1 MKNSG
6 LFGRKDHIDDYLV
19 KFYIYEDSIVET
31 YRVEDQVGELKI
43 LKLIKPDV
51 LHNIDLEALSTHLK
65 EMQITTYPNQI
76 GVGSLQFFE
85 RAEEKIYY
93 FVHDFIVG
101 EFLSESLTREI
112 YLGLRQSCL
121 LCKQII
127 NSLNELKSDDIT
139 ITPETV
145 FLNYEDDD
153 TKVLV
158 LPILVNQFIKTY
170 TQGASNLYLAYLDDK
185 QDINNKLYSIATLLY
200 RCIVGVF
207 PWRYDVNWENNK
219 SNVIQQIL
227 EERLTNRL
235 TQYDF
240 EKYMPKQLAKILINA
255 ISHQQLDDF
264 AQKLDEF
271 LHQYYEKFQI
281 DGDFEIN
288 KPELKTIENSSLN
301 GLSKVAGMAKLKQTL
316 QSDIISPLK
325 EQNLYKKYGIQPLNG
340 ILLYGPPGCGKTY
353 IAKQLAEELNYS
365 FFEIKPSD
373 LASTYVHGTQEKI
386 GKLFR
391 DARLSSPSM
400 IFIDEVDAI
409 LPSRDT
415 ANINQHYA
423 SEVNEFLAQMTDCS
437 DKGIFIIMAT
447 NRPDIIDKAILRTG
461 RIDKLV
467 YVDLPDYTSRQEL
480 LKLLLNNRPIE
491 NNLDI
496 SNLALNLSG
505 YTCSDIKFI
514 VNEAAKS
521 ALKRNSSIADA
532 DFSEALQNTAPSV
545 SFEQIEK
552 YESFRNI

>member
-1 MKNSG
+1 MG
-6 LFGRKDHIDDYLV
+6 W
-19 KFYIYEDSIVET
+19 
-31 YRVEDQVGELKI
+31 
-43 LKLIKPDV
+43 
-51 LHNIDLEALSTHLK
+51 
-65 EMQITTYPNQI
+65 
-76 GVGSLQFFE
+76 
-85 RAEEKIYY
+85 
-93 FVHDFIVG
+93 
-101 EFLSESLTREI
+101 
-112 YLGLRQSCL
+112 
-121 LCKQII
+121 
-127 NSLNELKSDDIT
+127 SD
-139 ITPETV
+139 
-145 FLNYEDDD
+145 
-153 TKVLV
+153 
-158 LPILVNQFIKTY
+158 
-170 TQGASNLYLAYLDDK
+170 AY
-185 QDINNKLYSIATLLY
+185 
-200 RCIVGVF
+200 
-207 PWRYDVNWENNK
+207 
-219 SNVIQQIL
+219 
-227 EERLTNRL
+227 
-235 TQYDF
+235 
-240 EKYMPKQLAKILINA
+240 
-255 ISHQQLDDF
+255 
-264 AQKLDEF
+264 DEF

>member
-1 MKNSG
+1 MIIWS
-6 LFGRKDHIDDYLV
+6 RHW
-19 KFYIYEDSIVET
+19 
-31 YRVEDQVGELKI
+31 
-43 LKLIKPDV
+43 
-51 LHNIDLEALSTHLK
+51 
-65 EMQITTYPNQI
+65 
-76 GVGSLQFFE
+76 GVP
-85 RAEEKIYY
+85 Y
-93 FVHDFIVG
+93 
-101 EFLSESLTREI
+101 
-112 YLGLRQSCL
+112 CL

-139 ITPETV
+139 ITPDTV